1 MVTEPE
7 IRKAWERDRAYHK
20 RLIRIVPFA
29 MLIVLLLFLTSDQVS
44 ITELEKHVGFKGEM
58 KLLPEISII
67 PDEDP
72 FTSVEKRSQLK
83 LLRSMELDVVEGPEL
98 DKTDVIEE
106 ELPEDEEIPEVELD
120 DFEIAT
126 RRKQR
131 EVPYTDTYIILKMVQ
146 PEYPVY
152 ELENGI
158 EGSVTVEMFVNE
170 GGYVEMATVLSSIG
184 PESFE
189 KSSLDA
195 VRQFVFQPPKRG
207 DVPTSMWIK
216 FLIKFRIY
224 R

>member
-1 MVTEPE
+1 MAIESE

-20 RLIRIVPFA
+20 RLIRIVPIA
-29 MLIVLLLFLTSDQVS
+29 LLVVLFLFLTSDQVS
-44 ITELEKHVGFKGEM
+44 MTELEKHVGFKGEM

-72 FTSVEKRSQLK
+72 FTSVDKLSQLK
-83 LLRSMELDVVEGPEL
+83 LLKSMDLDVVEGPEL
-98 DKTDVIEE
+98 DKQDLIEE
-106 ELPEDEEIPEVELD
+106 ELTEDEEILEIELD

-131 EVPYTDTYIILKMVQ
+131 DVPYTETYIILKMVQ
-146 PEYPVY
+146 PEYPAY

-170 GGYVEMATVLSSIG
+170 AGYVEMASVLSSIG
-184 PESFE
+184 PKSFE
-189 KSSLDA
+189 QSSLDA
-195 VRQFVFQPPKRG
+195 VRQFVFQPPKKG